1 MVEDEVMAAQ
11 LKALVTPA
19 ITAQENYY
27 RQLGLRERI
36 LNLPLMVAAL
46 LTLLWRDVAGVRE
59 LTRILN
65 REGFLWCDPKQ
76 VSQQAVSQ
84 RFLTFPA
91 ELFERVFFELRP
103 RLESAWHQ
111 RTHRPLPESIQFA
124 RNQFEQIWIA
134 DSSTLEALFRK
145 LKSLADIPKGQ
156 LAGKMAVVIDLI
168 TRLPMEIRFEENPR
182 ASDTTFE
189 SLILALVQPKTLVLL
204 DRGFYHFQFWHQLRE
219 KGVDFI
225 TRLKKRASIQVEE
238 VFTDSYGLR
247 DRRVRLGSGRKKT
260 PFITLRLIEV
270 RSGKTWHSY
279 LTSVLDPRVLP
290 PYVVADLYRR
300 RWRIEEAFHVVKR
313 LLGLSYLWTGSLN
326 GVKLQIWGTWLFYG
340 VLVDL
345 GDAVADE
352 MGEPFERISL
362 EMIYRGLYHFQVA
375 HQKGLATD
383 PVSYFAAPQ
392 NRDLGIVKA
401 RRKPKVKLIV
411 APFPTATRTSEPFFF
426 EPSSATPLTTSF
438 QLELVTHEQR
448 ATSHPSDA
456 RRPSAARQ
464 K

>member
-1 MVEDEVMAAQ
+1 MVEDEVIAAG
-11 LKALVTPA
+11 LETLVTPA

-27 RQLGLRERI
+27 RQLKLRDRI

-59 LTRILN
+59 LTRILS
-65 REGFLWCDPKQ
+65 REGFLWCSPTQ

-84 RFLTFPA
+84 RFLSFPA
-91 ELFERVFFELRP
+91 ELFERVFKELLP
-103 RLESAWHQ
+103 SLESAWHQ
-111 RTHRPLPESIQFA
+111 RTHRPLPESLQFA
-124 RNQFEQIWIA
+124 RGQFEQIWIA

-145 LKSLADIPKGQ
+145 LKSLEDIPKGQ

-168 TRLPMEIRFEENPR
+168 TRLPVEIRFKENPR
-182 ASDTTFE
+182 ASDTNFE
-189 SLILALVQPKTLVLL
+189 EMILGLVKPKTLVLL

-219 KGVDFI
+219 REAHLI

-247 DRRVRLGSGRKKT
+247 DRRVRLGSGRKNT

-279 LTSVLDPRVLP
+279 LTTVLDPRVLP

-300 RWRIEEAFHVVKR
+300 RWRIEEAFNVVKR
-313 LLGLSYLWTGSLN
+313 LLGLSYLWTGSEN
-326 GVKLQIWGTWLFYG
+326 GIKLQIWGTWLFYG

-352 MGEPFERISL
+352 MYEPFERISL

-375 HQKGLATD
+375 YQKGLATD

-401 RRKPKVKLIV
+401 RRKPFVKLIV
-411 APFPTATRTSEPFFF
+411 APFPATTRTKDPFFF
-426 EPSSATPLTTSF
+426 EPSSPTPLTTGF
-438 QLELVTHEQR
+438 Q
-448 ATSHPSDA
+448 S
-456 RRPSAARQ
+456 
-464 K
+464 